1 MTHHLS
7 PLLAV
12 VLLACGTTATDVYEV
27 CAVEAAVAPSSG
39 APGAEVRVEGGPF
52 YSARDTRVQLGGVT
66 AEVVAVTRDDCSACD
81 ACREELDCLSCG
93 ACEGCTDTCATCVQ
107 SVDFVVPPVN
117 AGRHEV
123 VLFTRHGASSP
134 VLFKV
139 TADPG
144 APTDTDEPQDT
155 DPAP

>member
-1 MTHHLS
+1 MNHHPSLFAA
-7 PLLAV
+7 LL
-12 VLLACGTTATDVYEV
+12 LLACGTTATDVYEV
-27 CAVEAAVAPSSG
+27 CEVEAAVAPSSG
-39 APGAEVRVEGGPF
+39 APGDEVRVEGGPF
-52 YSARDTRVQLGGVT
+52 FTARDTRVQLGGAP
-66 AEVVAVTRDDCSACD
+66 AEVIAVNRDDCSACD

-107 SVDFVVPPVN
+107 SVDLRVPEVA
-117 AGRHEV
+117 AGRHEI
-123 VLFTRHGASSP
+123 VLFTRHGASTP

-144 APTDTDEPQDT
+144 EPTDTDPPEDT